1 VSVEALNGLVDGI
14 AGNSVSLFVNG
25 IKIMALKNFNWK
37 VKQEKA
43 ALTGAGFKQAH
54 GVTRS
59 FHKEYEIDFEVKE
72 IASGVLVEV
81 AETAKNILTVSKQFK
96 MGDVVANDLLD
107 VHDATIVVFYPGK
120 LAWKSKVFTGCE
132 FTDQEGGISDDG
144 EPIGMKV
151 SGFALDGKGLF

>member
-1 VSVEALNGLVDGI
+1 MAIEALSGLVDGI

-25 IKIMALKNFNWK
+25 IKVMALKNFNWK
-37 VKQEKA
+37 VKQDKSP
-43 ALTGAGFKQAH
+43 LTGAGYSKAH

-72 IASGVLVEV
+72 IASGVLVN
-81 AETAKNILTVSKQFK
+81 ALETAKNILTGTKQFK
-96 MGDVVANDLLD
+96 IGDLVANDLLD
-107 VHDATIVVFYPGK
+107 VHNATIVVFYPGT

-151 SGFALDGKGLF
+151 SGFALDAKGLF

>member
-1 VSVEALNGLVDGI
+1 MAVEILSGLVDGI
-14 AGNSVSLFVNG
+14 AGNSVSLFING
-25 IKIMALKNFNWK
+25 IKVMALKNFNWK
-37 VKQEKA
+37 VKQEKSI
-43 ALTGAGFKQAH
+43 LTGAGQRIAH

-72 IASGVLVEV
+72 IASGVLVEA
-81 AETAKNILTVSKQFK
+81 AETAKNILTGTKQF
-96 MGDVVANDLLD
+96 MLGEVTANDLLD
-107 VHDATIVVFYPGK
+107 VHNATIVVFYPGK

-151 SGFALDGKGLF
+151 SGFALDAKGLF

>member
-1 VSVEALNGLVDGI
+1 MALEALNGLVDGI

-37 VKQEKA
+37 VKQDKT
-43 ALTGAGFKQAH
+43 ALTGSGHALAH

-72 IASGVLVEV
+72 IATGVLVNV
-81 AETAKNILTVSKQFK
+81 AESVSNILAGTKQFK

-107 VHDATIVVFYPGK
+107 IHNATIVVFYPGA
-120 LAWKSKVFTGCE
+120 LAWKSKVFSGCE

-151 SGFALDGKGLF
+151 SGFALDAKGLF

>member
-1 VSVEALNGLVDGI
+1 MAIEALEGLVDGI

-37 VKQEKA
+37 VSQEKS
-43 ALTGAGFKQAH
+43 ALTGAGYEKAH

-72 IASGVLVEV
+72 IASGVLVN
-81 AETAKNILTVSKQFK
+81 ALETATNILTGTKQFK
-96 MGDVVANDLLD
+96 IGDVIASDLLD
-107 VHDATIVVFYPGK
+107 VHNATIVVFYPGV
-120 LAWKSKVFTGCE
+120 LAWKSKTFTGCE

-151 SGFALDGKGLF
+151 SGFALDAKGLF

>member
-1 VSVEALNGLVDGI
+1 MAIEALSGLVDGI

-25 IKIMALKNFNWK
+25 IKVMALKNFNWK
-37 VKQEKA
+37 VKQDKTP
-43 ALTGAGFKQAH
+43 LTGAGNSIAH

-72 IASGVLVEV
+72 IASGVLVN
-81 AETAKNILTVSKQFK
+81 ALETAKNILTGTKQFK
-96 MGDVVANDLLD
+96 IGDLVANDLLD
-107 VHDATIVVFYPGK
+107 VHNATIVVFYPGT

-151 SGFALDGKGLF
+151 SGFALDAKGLF

>member
-1 VSVEALNGLVDGI
+1 MSVEALNGLVDGI

-37 VKQEKA
+37 IKQEKTP
-43 ALTGAGFKQAH
+43 LTGAGNKQAH

-72 IASGVLVEV
+72 IASGVLIDA
-81 AETAKNILTVSKQFK
+81 AETVKNILTGTKQFK
-96 MGDVVANDLLD
+96 LGDLVANDLLD
-107 VHDATIVVFYPGK
+107 VHNATIVLFYPGT

-151 SGFALDGKGLF
+151 SGFALDAKGLF

>member
-1 VSVEALNGLVDGI
+1 MALEALEGLVDGI
-14 AGNSVSLFVNG
+14 AGNSVSLFING
-25 IKIMALKNFNWK
+25 IKVMALKNFNWK
-37 VKQEKA
+37 VKQEKST
-43 ALTGAGFKQAH
+43 LTGAGQRLAH

-81 AETAKNILTVSKQFK
+81 AETAKNILTGTKQFK
-96 MGDVVANDLLD
+96 LGEVTANDLLD
-107 VHDATIVVFYPGK
+107 VQNATIVVFYPGK

-151 SGFALDGKGLF
+151 SGFALDAKGLF